1 MRYERKS
8 RERGHMNHAKTQ
20 ILSGFS
26 GFEAN
31 PSSHITFI
39 IRDTF
44 PGEVE

>member
-1 MRYERKS
+1 MRYGRES
-8 RERGHMNHAKTQ
+8 RERGHMKHARTQ
-20 ILSGFS
+20 FLS

-39 IRDTF
+39 IRDAI

>member
-1 MRYERKS
+1 MRYGRKS
-8 RERGHMNHAKTQ
+8 RERGRMKHARTQ
-20 ILSGFS
+20 FLS

-39 IRDTF
+39 IRESF

>member
-20 ILSGFS
+20 FLS

-39 IRDTF
+39 IRDAF
-44 PGEVE
+44 PGEVS

>member
-8 RERGHMNHAKTQ
+8 RERGHMKHAKTQ
-20 ILSGFS
+20 FLS

-31 PSSHITFI
+31 PSSHFTFI
-39 IRDTF
+39 IRDAF